1 MALMDNF
8 NPVDQLTDNL
18 KGTLQ
23 SGSGGLKAEV
33 ANTLQE
39 AMSAIGLL
47 SQESRFITFESII
60 DDDFLI
66 ASFEA
71 DEGINQETCFNLDCL
86 SPSAFIDLSTLLGQR
101 ASIGLATADGGRRYW
116 QGYVTKAR
124 ALGADGSLSRYQLVM
139 ESSLAFLSLRRNSLI
154 YQDKTPLEIVDQ
166 LLADY
171 PQVQWRDDTQ
181 EPLAA
186 RAITTQYRETD
197 RDFLQRLLADA
208 SLSWRIEQQQD
219 VHPDDEGP
227 GHTLVIFDSQASLA
241 LPSGEPSMLRFHRI
255 AATEK
260 EDAISHFNERLQIT
274 PNHFTASQW
283 RNEQIKSIA
292 GSAQAAAGDAAPELP
307 GLDHYDSSA
316 SHLAFSS
323 DAQRLA
329 QQRLDALRLSH
340 HQYHGKGAV
349 RTLQAGQ
356 RYQLSEHASLSG
368 TEFIPLSIHHRA
380 TNNLADGLK
389 HTDLNAATLGK
400 GSYRQHFQAVPVGTP
415 IVPPHCPRP
424 QAPACS
430 TATVVGIADQALT
443 TDRDHQIRLQF
454 FWQRGR
460 APLAGGQTDT
470 HSAQHPDGHATQD
483 ETSATWVPVAEAL
496 AGAHQGSSFVPRI
509 GSEVLV
515 EFTLGDID
523 RPLVVGQ
530 LYNGTNLPPFHAG
543 DNSNANHPGSL
554 SGIHTQSLDR
564 GLTASWVLDD
574 APGQLRQG
582 LSHSLANSRLQLGY
596 LIDQQGN
603 HRGQYRGSGI
613 ELASNGWLI
622 SRAAGGMLVSSSIRH
637 MGQSTQMDTT
647 EAVQQLHAAHQQAD
661 SLGAASSQGG
671 GLGLNASD
679 AYTPLL
685 ASIDPQ
691 ADGKY
696 TAPANG
702 QPSTKPT
709 ENARSG
715 GEPVEA
721 FNTPVMLFDSPDSI
735 SVTSAKSSALFA
747 GEHQHLSSQVD
758 SHIAAHASLAS
769 VSGDGSGLYAIDGG
783 VNIKANHGPVSLQA
797 HTDQLHIMADK
808 DAKVSAVSGS
818 IKVMAQKSIQLAAGG
833 ATITLEGGNI
843 TLSAPGN
850 FSVNTATH
858 SWLPGGSKPAS
869 LPSLPAGLASAVP
882 TPTLKV
888 ANISSTPS
896 LTKQKYPLAFHVV
909 EKPETQKS
917 LVNRLYND
925 PTPEIADFIKGLN
938 PALSDELLPGQVFIL
953 SHPDGQQNSNELAK
967 MQQDQAVVEDARKQL
982 DPDLQQ
988 LAVNHFEFLNDVSSY
1003 GSAGAGLFSSSL
1015 ASTLNGTNKVLRNIE
1030 QLYQDT
1036 YRQHGKLNVPEF
1048 FESRQLLFKQ
1058 LDTVVGKAV
1067 FKGTGF
1073 EDAAKVKKQLHL
1085 STKSIVQKWNKTG
1098 SAAAGIPGY
1107 ADNYIR
1113 VAKYAKLL
1121 KRAGYIGITLDG
1133 INSINKITKACSEGR
1148 EDQCASTKFTEAGRF
1163 TGSTAGG
1170 MAGAWA
1176 SYGAC
1181 NLLFT
1186 VVSGGTSL
1194 FWCGIVAAGAGGYFS
1209 GKYIGKAGEKIGD
1222 ILYKVNT
1229 YDQ

>member
-8 NPVDQLTDNL
+8 DPVDQLTDNL
-18 KGTLQ
+18 KDTLQ
-23 SGSGGLKAEV
+23 SGTGNLKAEV

-47 SQESRFITFESII
+47 SQESRFITFESVI
-60 DDDFLI
+60 DDDLLI

-86 SPSAFIDLSTLLGQR
+86 SPSAFIDLNTLLGQR

-197 RDFLQRLLADA
+197 HDFLQRLLADA

-219 VHPDDEGP
+219 VSPDDEGP
-227 GHTLVIFDSQASLA
+227 GHTLVIFDGQASLA
-241 LPSGEPSMLRFHRI
+241 LPLGEPRVLRFHRI

-260 EDAISHFNERLQIT
+260 EDAISHFNERRQIT

-292 GSAQAAAGDAAPELP
+292 GSAQAAAGDTAPELP

-316 SHLAFSS
+316 SHLALSG
-323 DAQRLA
+323 DAQHLA
-329 QQRLDALRLSH
+329 QQRLDALRLAH

-349 RTLQAGQ
+349 RTLQAGL
-356 RYQLSEHASLSG
+356 RYQLSEHATLSG

-389 HTDLNAATLGK
+389 HTDLNADTLGK
-400 GSYRQHFQAVPVGTP
+400 GSYRQHFQAVPAGTP
-415 IVPPHCPRP
+415 IVPARCSRP

-430 TATVVGIADQALT
+430 TATVVGIAEQALT

-460 APLAGGQTDT
+460 APLAGGQTNT

-483 ETSATWVPVAEAL
+483 ETSATWVPVAESL
-496 AGAHQGSSFVPRI
+496 AGAHQGTSFVPRI

-543 DNSNANHPGSL
+543 DHSNANHPGSL
-554 SGIHTQSLDR
+554 SGIHTQSLDG

-582 LSHSLANSRLQLGY
+582 LSHSLANSRLQIGY

-613 ELASNGWLI
+613 ELASDGWLI

-637 MGQSTQMDTT
+637 MGQSTQMDAT

-671 GLGLNASD
+671 GLELDASD

-685 ASIDPQ
+685 ASIDR
-691 ADGKY
+691 K
-696 TAPANG
+696 
-702 QPSTKPT
+702 
-709 ENARSG
+709 
-715 GEPVEA
+715 
-721 FNTPVMLFDSPDSI
+721 
-735 SVTSAKSSALFA
+735 SV
-747 GEHQHLSSQVD
+747 V
-758 SHIAAHASLAS
+758 
-769 VSGDGSGLYAIDGG
+769 
-783 VNIKANHGPVSLQA
+783 
-797 HTDQLHIMADK
+797 
-808 DAKVSAVSGS
+808 
-818 IKVMAQKSIQLAAGG
+818 
-833 ATITLEGGNI
+833 
-843 TLSAPGN
+843 
-850 FSVNTATH
+850 
-858 SWLPGGSKPAS
+858 
-869 LPSLPAGLASAVP
+869 
-882 TPTLKV
+882 
-888 ANISSTPS
+888 
-896 LTKQKYPLAFHVV
+896 
-909 EKPETQKS
+909 
-917 LVNRLYND
+917 
-925 PTPEIADFIKGLN
+925 
-938 PALSDELLPGQVFIL
+938 
-953 SHPDGQQNSNELAK
+953 
-967 MQQDQAVVEDARKQL
+967 
-982 DPDLQQ
+982 
-988 LAVNHFEFLNDVSSY
+988 
-1003 GSAGAGLFSSSL
+1003 
-1015 ASTLNGTNKVLRNIE
+1015 
-1030 QLYQDT
+1030 
-1036 YRQHGKLNVPEF
+1036 
-1048 FESRQLLFKQ
+1048 
-1058 LDTVVGKAV
+1058 
-1067 FKGTGF
+1067 
-1073 EDAAKVKKQLHL
+1073 
-1085 STKSIVQKWNKTG
+1085 
-1098 SAAAGIPGY
+1098 
-1107 ADNYIR
+1107 
-1113 VAKYAKLL
+1113 
-1121 KRAGYIGITLDG
+1121 
-1133 INSINKITKACSEGR
+1133 
-1148 EDQCASTKFTEAGRF
+1148 
-1163 TGSTAGG
+1163 
-1170 MAGAWA
+1170 
-1176 SYGAC
+1176 
-1181 NLLFT
+1181 
-1186 VVSGGTSL
+1186 
-1194 FWCGIVAAGAGGYFS
+1194 
-1209 GKYIGKAGEKIGD
+1209 
-1222 ILYKVNT
+1222 
-1229 YDQ
+1229 